1 MFDTLGNKLQDSF
14 RKLSGQKKISEE
26 NIDNTISE
34 IRRILL
40 ESDVSL
46 KAVKLFTNRVKKKA
60 LGEEVLRG
68 IKPSE
73 QFIKIVN
80 DALIELLGGG
90 SENAGNL
97 NLNPENLNSI
107 LLLGLQGSGKT
118 TAAAKLAYK
127 YKSEGYRPLLIPCD
141 LQRPAAI
148 KQLKI
153 LAEEAQ
159 VEFLDISIEEKDPEA
174 NVKKLREIAEKAK
187 ALAKEKNLNLL
198 IFDSA
203 GRLQID
209 TDLMAELFLLEK
221 SVQADEKL
229 LVLDSLIG
237 QEAANVAE
245 AFSTQIGITGVILT
259 KLDGDSRG
267 GAALS
272 VAEACGKAIKLA
284 SVGEKLEDLENFYP
298 ERMASRILGQGDVI
312 SLVEKA
318 EAKIEEEEA
327 RKLEDELKKGNFNFE
342 TFISAQNMM
351 SKIGSFSSI
360 LKMMGMGSFLREMGL
375 DAKSQDELLET
386 SQEKMSRYKT
396 VISSMTKQERLSPDL
411 LSGDHTSK
419 SRRARLAKGSGR
431 SETEIAQLCAEFQKM
446 KKLFK
451 NLGPMLGMMG
461 SGDSKESNSS
471 INPMDMLG
479 NMMGGMS
486 RKQLKAVKQRGGIP
500 ISMPKAQ
507 GQSHKI
513 KKGSKPSIKSFKV

>member
-14 RKLSGQKKISEE
+14 QALRGQKKISEE
-26 NIDNTISE
+26 NIDNTVSE
-34 IRRILL
+34 LRRILL

-46 KAVKLFTNRVKKKA
+46 KAVKLFTNRVKKEA

-68 IKPSE
+68 IKPGE

-80 DALIELLGGG
+80 DALVELLGGG
-90 SENAGNL
+90 SEDAGKL
-97 NLNPENLNSI
+97 NIRPETLNSI

-118 TAAAKLAYK
+118 TAAAKLAFK
-127 YKSEGYRPLLIPCD
+127 YKSEGYRPLLVPCD

-153 LAEEAQ
+153 LAEEAK
-159 VEFLDISIEEKDPEA
+159 VDFLDIGLDEKAPEA
-174 NVKKLREIAEKAK
+174 NVKNLKEITEKAK
-187 ALAKEKNLNLL
+187 TLAKEKNLNLI

-209 TDLMAELFLLEK
+209 TDLMAELLLLEK
-221 SVQADEKL
+221 NIQPSEKL
-229 LVLDSLIG
+229 LVIDSLIG
-237 QEAANVAE
+237 QEAANVSE
-245 AFSTQIGITGVILT
+245 TFSSQIGITGILLT

-298 ERMASRILGQGDVI
+298 ERMASRILGQGDVL

-327 RKLEDELKKGNFNFE
+327 KRLEEELKKGNFNFE
-342 TFISAQNMM
+342 TFIAAQNMM
-351 SKIGSFSSI
+351 SKIGNFSSI
-360 LKMMGMGSFLREMGL
+360 FKMMGMGSMLRDMGL
-375 DAKSQDELLET
+375 DAKTQDEMLES
-386 SQEKMSRYKT
+386 SQEKMARYK
-396 VISSMTKQERLSPDL
+396 VVVSSMTKEEKLNPDL
-411 LSGDHTSK
+411 ISTHHSSK
-419 SRRARLAKGSGR
+419 SRRNRIAKGSGR
-431 SETEIAQLCAEFQKM
+431 NESEVAQISSEFQKM

-451 NLGPMLGMMG
+451 NIGPLLGMMG
-461 SGDSKESNSS
+461 SEESNNPNAP
-471 INPMDMLG
+471 INPMDILG

-486 RKQLKAVKQRGGIP
+486 RKQIKAIKQNGGIP
-500 ISMPKAQ
+500 VPKPMAQ
-507 GQSHKI
+507 GSIKKI
-513 KKGSKPSIKSFKV
+513 KKGTKPQVKGFKF